1 MVIDTVSAHR
11 PAPPVESVPLDAAL
25 GRVLAEPA
33 RADRDY
39 PPLARSIRDGFA
51 VRAADLPG
59 SLTIIGEVAAG
70 STFSGRVEPG
80 QCVEIMTGA
89 PVPGGA
95 DAIVMVEHTQTANGV
110 MTTARKPA
118 PAEFINPQG
127 AEAVADTVIVPAGK
141 RMLFSDIA
149 LLATIGQTSV
159 SVYRR
164 PRVAILSTGNE
175 VVPIESSPAP
185 NQVRNSNAWSVAA
198 QAARFGGNPL
208 ILPVAPDEKEPTRR
222 LIEEGLGADLLLLS
236 GGVSAGK
243 YDYVE
248 PVLDELG
255 AEFYFDRVL
264 IQPGQPLVFGRARG
278 KFFFGLPGNPG
289 STMVTFET
297 IASAAVRLLGGE
309 TSAPLFLPFARLTHD
324 FSHKTGLTR
333 FLPALLSA
341 DGTGVTALRWQ
352 GSSDVAATAR
362 ANAYLVAG
370 PDRESWSEGD
380 LIQVLIK

>member
-1 MVIDTVSAHR
+1 MIDTVRAHR
-11 PAPPVESVPLDAAL
+11 AEPSIESVPLDAAL

-70 STFSGRVEPG
+70 GTFEGFVNPG

-89 PVPGGA
+89 PVPDGA
-95 DAIVMVEHTQTANGV
+95 DAIVMVEHTQSANGV

-118 PAEFINPQG
+118 PAEFINPRG
-127 AEAVADTVIVPAGK
+127 AEALAGSVIIPAGK
-141 RMLFSDIA
+141 RLLFSDIA
-149 LLATIGQTSV
+149 LLATIGRASV
-159 SVYRR
+159 QVYRR

-175 VVPIESSPAP
+175 VVSIDSEPAP
-185 NQVRNSNAWSVAA
+185 NQVRNSNAWSIAA
-198 QAARFGGNPL
+198 QVVRFGGEPVL
-208 ILPVAPDEKEPTRR
+208 LPIAPDARERTKQ
-222 LIEEGLGADLLLLS
+222 LIEEGLEADLLLLS

-248 PVLDELG
+248 PVLAALG

-264 IQPGQPLVFGRARG
+264 IQPGQPLVFGRARNR
-278 KFFFGLPGNPG
+278 FFFGLPGNPG

-297 IASAAVRLLGGE
+297 IASAAVRLLAGE
-309 TSAPLFLPFARLTHD
+309 SEAPLFLPFARLTHD
-324 FSHKTGLTR
+324 FSHKSGLTR

-341 DGTGVTALRWQ
+341 DGTEVTSLRWQ

-362 ANAYLVAG
+362 ANAYLVAS
-370 PDRESWSEGD
+370 PDRESWSRGD

>member
-1 MVIDTVSAHR
+1 MIDTVSAHR
-11 PAPPVESVPLDAAL
+11 AELSIESVPLDAAL

-70 STFSGRVEPG
+70 ATFTGFVNPG

-89 PVPGGA
+89 PVPDGA

-110 MTTARKPA
+110 MTTARKPV
-118 PAEFINPQG
+118 PAEFINPRG
-127 AEAVADTVIVPAGK
+127 AEALAGSVIIPAGK
-141 RMLFSDIA
+141 RLLFSDIA
-149 LLATIGQTSV
+149 LLATIGRTSV
-159 SVYRR
+159 QVHRR
-164 PRVAILSTGNE
+164 PRVTILCTGNE
-175 VVPIESSPAP
+175 VVSIDAEPAP
-185 NQVRNSNAWSVAA
+185 NQVRNSNAWSIAA
-198 QAARFGGNPL
+198 QITRLGGEPV
-208 ILPVAPDEKEPTRR
+208 ILPIAPDDRERTRQ
-222 LIEEGLGADLLLLS
+222 LIEEGLEADMLLLS

-248 PVLDELG
+248 PVLAALG

-264 IQPGQPLVFGRARG
+264 IQPGQPLVFGRARNR
-278 KFFFGLPGNPG
+278 FFFGLPGNPG
-289 STMVTFET
+289 STMVTLET
-297 IASAAVRLLGGE
+297 IAAAAVRLLAGE
-309 TSAPLFLPFARLTHD
+309 SEAPLFLPFARLTHD

-341 DGTGVTALRWQ
+341 DGTEVTSLRWQ

-362 ANAYLVAG
+362 ANAYLVAS
-370 PDRESWSEGD
+370 PDRESWSRGD